1 MFMASVD
8 KYTVYMDPM
17 GYETTEIILTHERGK
32 QTSHLSGRIVKTAAQ
47 QRTSG
52 PVHMEIKKNK
62 NSYMKKKDKK

>member
-32 QTSHLSGRIVKTAAQ
+32 QTSHLSARIVKTAAQ

-52 PVHMEIKKNK
+52 THGNQKEQKLIHEKKR
-62 NSYMKKKDKK
+62 